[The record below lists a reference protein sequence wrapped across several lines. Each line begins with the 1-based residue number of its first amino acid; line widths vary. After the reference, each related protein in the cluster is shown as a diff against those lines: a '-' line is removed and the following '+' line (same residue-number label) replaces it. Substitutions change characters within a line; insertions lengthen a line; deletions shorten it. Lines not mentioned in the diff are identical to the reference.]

1 MPFQID
7 PAVIDALLKAGG
19 WFACALVLASV
30 LALIVK
36 GLLVPG
42 SIYRREVDRADT
54 ATTQLERQNELGE
67 TLTTQVETLI
77 QLVADVLGG
86 RKR

>member
-1 MPFQID
+1 MPQLD
-7 PAVIDALLKAGG
+7 PATIDALLKAGG
-19 WFACALVLASV
+19 WFACALVLAGV

-36 GLLVPG
+36 GHLVPG
-42 SIYRREVDRADT
+42 SLYKREVDRADT
-54 ATTQLERQNELGE
+54 ATTQLERQNDLGE